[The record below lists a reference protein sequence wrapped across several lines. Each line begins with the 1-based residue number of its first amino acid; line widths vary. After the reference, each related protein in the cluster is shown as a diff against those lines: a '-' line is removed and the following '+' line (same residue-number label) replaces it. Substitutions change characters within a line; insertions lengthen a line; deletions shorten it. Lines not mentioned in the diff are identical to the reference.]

1 MEEDILAFQW
11 SKKWEVPAKTGK
23 GANGRLQYSSS
34 SDRVRGCG
42 SPKSGFPKENM
53 SIKEVNPVSQEE
65 LLAFL
70 LEPHSYPHHPKHV
83 RLKQTHSSY
92 VFLAAP
98 FAYKIKKPVNF
109 GFLDFSTLEK
119 RRYFSEREVT
129 LNQRLCPTV
138 HLGVVPIS
146 LRKGRLAFGPFDEI
160 VEYAVKM
167 RKLEDRYFML
177 SLLKKGQVG
186 TPELDRLV
194 STLKTFYEAQ
204 NPAEEVTAWGRIEKL
219 KISTD
224 ENFRQTEDFIGFTIS
239 RPAFETIRFYT
250 DNFYLRN
257 ADLFESRIRQQRIRD
272 CHGDLHLEHIHIS
285 PATVSIYDC
294 IEFNDRFRYI
304 DVANDV
310 AFLAMDL
317 DFHRR
322 ADLSR
327 QFTARITDA
336 LNDRGMVRLMDF
348 YKCYR
353 AYVRGKV
360 ESFHQS
366 IPGLPERERRES
378 RARAARYL
386 RLALQYVVCGSEPMV
401 LIIMGR
407 AASGKSTLAR
417 SVGRELG
424 WEVFSSD
431 SIRKELV
438 GVPLYQR
445 SGPAVRRRLYSDA
458 MTRKTYHTLVRNA
471 INRLKERRSLII
483 EATFSNRQHRDELAQ
498 KLGTL
503 GAAYCIIETQASE
516 QTLRR
521 RLVEREGKTN
531 EISDAR
537 LEDFEMLT
545 RSYEL
550 PAEIGQHHLIAVHTE
565 RPLEATVV
573 ETLKALAQCTLRG
586 AKKETRCPM

>member
-1 MEEDILAFQW
+1 
-11 SKKWEVPAKTGK
+11 
-23 GANGRLQYSSS
+23 
-34 SDRVRGCG
+34 
-42 SPKSGFPKENM
+42 M

-70 LEPHSYPHHPKHV
+70 LDPHSYPHRPRYV

-92 VFLAAP
+92 VLLATP
-98 FAYKIKKPVNF
+98 YAYKIKKPVNF

-119 RRYFSEREVT
+119 RHFFSEREVV
-129 LNQRLCPTV
+129 LNRRLCPTV

-146 LRKGRLAFGPFDEI
+146 LREGRLAFGPFDEI

-177 SLLKKGQVG
+177 RLLKNGQVG
-186 TPELDRLV
+186 PQELDRLV
-194 STLKTFYEAQ
+194 MTLKTFYEGQ
-204 NPAEEVTAWGRIEKL
+204 NPTDEVAAWGRIEKL

-257 ADLFESRIRQQRIRD
+257 ADLFETRIREQRIRD

-285 PATVSIYDC
+285 PATLSIYDC

-317 DFHRR
+317 DLHGRP
-322 ADLSR
+322 DLSR
-327 QFTARITDA
+327 QFTEKIVDA
-336 LNDRGMVRLMDF
+336 LDDRGMLRLMDF

-360 ESFHQS
+360 EIFHQS
-366 IPGLPERERRES
+366 VPGSPEPERSES
-378 RARAARYL
+378 RARAGHYF

-401 LIIMGR
+401 VIAMGR
-407 AASGKSTLAR
+407 GASGKSTLAR
-417 SVGRELG
+417 SLGRELG

-431 SIRKELV
+431 HIRKKLA
-438 GVPLYQR
+438 GMPLYKR
-445 SGPAVRRRLYSDA
+445 CRPAIRRRLYSKA
-458 MTRKTYHTLVRNA
+458 MTTKTYRRLLQHAVD
-471 INRLKERRSLII
+471 RLKERRSLII
-483 EATFSNRQHRDELAQ
+483 DATFSRRQHRDEIGQ

-503 GAAYCIIETQASE
+503 GIAYCFIETQASDE
-516 QTLRR
+516 TLKK
-521 RLVEREGKTN
+521 RLIEREGKTN
-531 EISDAR
+531 EVSDAR
-537 LEDFEMLT
+537 LEDFETLT
-545 RSYEL
+545 RSYEA
-550 PAEIGQHHLIAVHTE
+550 PVEVGQRHLVTVDTGRSSE
-565 RPLEATVV
+565 PTVV
-573 ETLKALAQCTLRG
+573 ETLKALAQRTLCG
-586 AKKETRCPM
+586 AKK